1 MPVSTDDYVA
11 IADHMA
17 RYCWAVD
24 EGDEAG
30 WAALWTEDGEFTG
43 ATPQPVKGREAMKG
57 VVQMSQRLGPGMMR
71 HSISNLMCDYIGGD
85 RDRVLASYY
94 NLVSSW
100 NDGAKTAL
108 MALSKVQLVRHG
120 QGWLIK
126 RSDSRVLM
134 G

>member
-30 WAALWTEDGEFTG
+30 WTALWTEDGVFSG
-43 ATPQPVKGREAMKG
+43 VTPEPVTGREALRG
-57 VVQMSQRLGPGMMR
+57 VVKMAQSLGPGMMR
-71 HSISNLMCDYIGGD
+71 HSVTNLMCDYIDGE
-85 RDRVLASYY
+85 RDRVQANYY
-94 NLVSSW
+94 NLVTHW
-100 NDGAKTAL
+100 NAGARMAL
-108 MALSKVQLVRHG
+108 LALSKVQLVRSG
-120 QGWLIK
+120 AGWLIA
-126 RSDSRVLM
+126 RNDTTPLM

>member
-1 MPVSTDDYVA
+1 MAVSTEDYVA

-24 EGDEAG
+24 EGDEDG

-43 ATPQPVKGREAMKG
+43 ATPDPVKGREELKG
-57 VVQMSQRLGPGMMR
+57 VVKMSQRLGPGMMR
-71 HSISNLMCDYIGGD
+71 HSITNLMCDYIDGD
-85 RDRVLASYY
+85 RDRVQANYY
-94 NLVSSW
+94 NQVSNW
-100 NDGAKTAL
+100 HAGARIAL
-108 MALSKVQLVRHG
+108 MALSKVQLVRQG

-126 RSDSRVLM
+126 RSDSKVLM